1 MNRERLILDT
11 DNKGNLQGLLKFPPN
26 NRENL

>member
-11 DNKGNLQGLLKFPPN
+11 DSRGNLQGLLKFPPN
-26 NRENL
+26 KRENL

>member
-1 MNRERLILDT
+1 LILDT

-26 NRENL
+26 KRENL